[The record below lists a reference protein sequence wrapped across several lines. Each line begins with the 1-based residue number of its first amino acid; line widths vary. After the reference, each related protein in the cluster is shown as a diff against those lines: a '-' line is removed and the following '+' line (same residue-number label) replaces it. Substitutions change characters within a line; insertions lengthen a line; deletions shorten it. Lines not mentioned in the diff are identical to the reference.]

1 VVSIATVDQHINKLA
16 YHQLRKFLS
25 LGEIRD
31 LIYLLPDN
39 EAYRLRYDYEFWARP
54 GQRLPEGNWRV
65 WFLNGGRGSGK
76 TWTGSQVIKKWSHTN
91 ELMLLIGR
99 TAYDVRDTMIEGDS
113 GILATAPKQWR
124 PEYQPSKRK
133 LVWPNGASALLRSA
147 DEPDSFR
154 GIHFYKAWGDELASW
169 RYGKETWDN
178 VMFGLRLG
186 KNPQMIVTTTP
197 RPTKLVKEIIA
208 MNTTHVNTETTYAN
222 LENLAEAWAADVI
235 SKYRD
240 TRTGLQ
246 ELLGR
251 ILDDNPN
258 ALWTRKM
265 IDDTRVYETD
275 DLDEICVAVDPAVAD
290 TEAETL
296 RNLGKVKERNDT
308 ADTGIV
314 VVGRIGTKGDRESEG
329 YTLDDMTIHGSPH
342 DWAMEV
348 ASAFFKYRADSV
360 VAEANNGGALVK
372 ANIQAINPNIPVEL
386 VYAAR
391 GKVTRAEPVS
401 NIYSQRRAHHV
412 GMFGPLEDQ
421 LCEWE
426 PGMKSP
432 DRLDALVWGYTHL
445 MVDPTVQRLHVLGD

>member
-154 GIHFYKAWGDELASW
+154 GIQFYKAWGDELA
-169 RYGKETWDN
+169 
-178 VMFGLRLG
+178 FLFL
-186 KNPQMIVTTTP
+186 
-197 RPTKLVKEIIA
+197 
-208 MNTTHVNTETTYAN
+208 
-222 LENLAEAWAADVI
+222 
-235 SKYRD
+235 
-240 TRTGLQ
+240 LQ
-246 ELLGR
+246 Q
-251 ILDDNPN
+251 IQVS
-258 ALWTRKM
+258 LW
-265 IDDTRVYETD
+265 
-275 DLDEICVAVDPAVAD
+275 
-290 TEAETL
+290 
-296 RNLGKVKERNDT
+296 
-308 ADTGIV
+308 
-314 VVGRIGTKGDRESEG
+314 
-329 YTLDDMTIHGSPH
+329 
-342 DWAMEV
+342 
-348 ASAFFKYRADSV
+348 
-360 VAEANNGGALVK
+360 
-372 ANIQAINPNIPVEL
+372 
-386 VYAAR
+386 
-391 GKVTRAEPVS
+391 
-401 NIYSQRRAHHV
+401 
-412 GMFGPLEDQ
+412 
-421 LCEWE
+421 
-426 PGMKSP
+426 
-432 DRLDALVWGYTHL
+432 LDA
-445 MVDPTVQRLHVLGD
+445 